1 MSDEPEFAALIFVKI
16 DVDANAEVAGDAGIS
31 AMPTFQVYK
40 GGKKTDE
47 FLGAD
52 KARLRALAQKHAAA

>member
-1 MSDEPEFAALIFVKI
+1 MSGEPEFASLIFVKV
-16 DVDANAEVAGDAGIS
+16 DVDQNAEVAGDAGIS

-40 GGKKTDE
+40 EGKKVDE

-52 KARLRALAQKHAAA
+52 KARLRALAVKYAAA